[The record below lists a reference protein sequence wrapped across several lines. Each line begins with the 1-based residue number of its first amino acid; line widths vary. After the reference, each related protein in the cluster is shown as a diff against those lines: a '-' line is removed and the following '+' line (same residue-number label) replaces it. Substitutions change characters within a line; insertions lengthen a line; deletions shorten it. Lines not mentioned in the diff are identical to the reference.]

1 MRIICPDLKLLKPVD
16 FIVVFFHALLLTLT
30 LGFAGRIPLWPL
42 LGGYNFCLVVFIFFA
57 AHKTSQ
63 TKSEGEASPWKHIR
77 IWYLLPM
84 IVTTYKQIYVLV
96 PAVRP
101 GLYDEVLIAA
111 DKILFGTAP
120 SVFLQS
126 IASPWL
132 TEFLQITYVSF
143 YLLPLLLAVALLR
156 RKRKQAFD
164 YTTFSVMYGFFLS
177 YLGYFIIPA
186 VGPRFTL
193 HDFYAINT
201 ELPGLL
207 FTNAI
212 REFVNVGAGTSSH
225 NPGAANLVQRDV
237 FPSGHTLVT
246 LVSIYLAI
254 RFRTRTRYVLIP
266 VGLLLI
272 FSTVY
277 LRYHYAVDVL
287 GGFAF
292 FGITMGTGHW
302 IFNRWQVYR
311 GRPPFRWEGV

>member
-1 MRIICPDLKLLKPVD
+1 MKAGPGLRNLKPVD
-16 FIVVFFHALLLTLT
+16 FIVVLFHLLLLALNLIFTR
-30 LGFAGRIPLWPL
+30 RIPLWPVL
-42 LGGYNFCLVVFIFFA
+42 IIYNLGLVLFIFYA
-57 AHKTSQ
+57 ARRAAGPDESGPR
-63 TKSEGEASPWKHIR
+63 SIWMHIR
-77 IWYLLPM
+77 VWYLLPM
-84 IVTTYKQIYVLV
+84 IVTTYKQIYLLV

-111 DKILFGTAP
+111 DRLLFGGAP
-120 SVFLQS
+120 SVYLYRF
-126 IASPWL
+126 ASPLL
-132 TEFLQITYVSF
+132 TEFLQISYVTF

-156 RKRKQAFD
+156 KNRPAAFD

-177 YLGYFIIPA
+177 YMGYFIFPA

-201 ELPGLL
+201 ELPGLFL
-207 FTNAI
+207 TNAI
-212 REFVNVGAGTSSH
+212 REFVNAGAGASSAH
-225 NPGAANLVQRDV
+225 PDAASLVQRDV

-254 RFRTRTRYVLIP
+254 RFRTRTRFVLIP

-277 LRYHYAVDVL
+277 LRYHYVVDVI
-287 GGFAF
+287 GGFFF
-292 FGITMGTGHW
+292 FGLTMSTGRL
-302 IFNRWQVYR
+302 IFDRWQRFR